1 MNRIIAIVMI
11 AILVLAA
18 GCVKQ
23 APMPKEIT
31 FVRDFETAKAEAVK
45 TNKPMII
52 DFYTEWCKWCHTLDT
67 VTYVDSIVIAMSKD
81 NIFVKIDAEADSAL
95 ADKYA
100 ISGYPTI
107 IIAKPDGQE
116 IDRIWGYLG
125 PNEFYNQV
133 QLYLQ
138 GKETLEDYLARLQDE
153 PFNPEYLMTIGE
165 KYAGRSE
172 TQKAVEYF
180 AKVVSLDA
188 DNIRGLGARALAAT
202 HDTQS
207 RAHDYKAAI
216 ATCQD
221 LITRFPNASQA
232 DDAAAMIAYYTAK
245 SGDEAGALVLYRE
258 YLQKYPKGENYSWV
272 QNRVADLE
280 EKL

>member
-1 MNRIIAIVMI
+1 MNRIIAIAMI
-11 AILVLAA
+11 AGLALSA
-18 GCVKQ
+18 GC
-23 APMPKEIT
+23 AGRATMPKEIT
-31 FVRDFETAKAEAVK
+31 FVKDFETAKAEAIK

-52 DFYTEWCKWCHTLDT
+52 DFYTDWCKWCHTLDT
-67 VTYVDSIVIAMSKD
+67 VTYIDSIVIAMSKD

-100 ISGYPTI
+100 ISGFPTI
-107 IIAKPDGQE
+107 VITKPDGQE
-116 IDRIWGYLG
+116 IDRIFGYLG

-138 GKETLEDYLARLQDE
+138 GKETLEDYLTRLQDE

-165 KYAGRSE
+165 KYVGRME
-172 TQKAVEYF
+172 TQKALEYF

-188 DNIRGLGARALAAT
+188 ENIRGLATRALAST
-202 HDTQS
+202 HDAQF
-207 RAHDYKAAI
+207 RAHHYKAAL

-221 LITRFPNASQA
+221 LITRFPNSSEAEN
-232 DDAAAMIAYYTAK
+232 AAAMLGYYTAK
-245 SGDEAGALVLYRE
+245 SGDNAAALVLYRE

-272 QNRVADLE
+272 QRRVADLE